1 MPFQVRDG
9 LLFLNKEA
17 HYDLGQS
24 PLALVWK
31 DAHISRY
38 FLDKDAVGVVP
49 EWQHIVLQFLDSG
62 HVATGDVPPIT
73 VCSVPNDVL
82 QEMQDQLRC
91 SYTTCGWLFTCY
103 AVLICL
109 FFGGSTAAKDPQSCL
124 QEWPT
129 PAIFR

>member
-38 FLDKDAVGVVP
+38 FLDTDAAGVVP
-49 EWQHIVLQFLDSG
+49 EWQHIVLEFLDSG
-62 HVATGDVPPIT
+62 HVATGDVPPII
-73 VCSVPNDVL
+73 VCTVPNDVL
-82 QEMQDQLRC
+82 REKQDQLRC
-91 SYTTCGWLFTCY
+91 SHVTCGRLSHATSILFGY
-103 AVLICL
+103 LLV
-109 FFGGSTAAKDPQSCL
+109 
-124 QEWPT
+124 E
-129 PAIFR
+129 